1 MNQMIEELCKEW
13 IRTHFDIEFIKDL
26 LREHPADCVFE
37 LDAPEKIFHRLNEH
51 PKDYWFSFG
60 EYYTGIEG
68 AKRRTQEFR
77 ACWQASE
84 IYCPHEGI
92 DRRKE
97 YGVES

>member
-1 MNQMIEELCKEW
+1 MIKEY
-13 IRTHFDIEFIKDL
+13 FDLKHVKDIL
-26 LREHPADCVFE
+26 KMHPAECVFE
-37 LDAPEKIFHRLNEH
+37 LDAPQKILERLSKH

-60 EYYTGIEG
+60 KYYTGIEG
-68 AKRRTQEFR
+68 EKRRTEEFR

-97 YGVES
+97 YGIE